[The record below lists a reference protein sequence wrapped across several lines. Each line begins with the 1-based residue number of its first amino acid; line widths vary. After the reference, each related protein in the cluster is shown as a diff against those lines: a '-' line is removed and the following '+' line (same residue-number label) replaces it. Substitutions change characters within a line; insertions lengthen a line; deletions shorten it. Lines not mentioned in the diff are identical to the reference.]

1 MKKKHLAL
9 CMTSLFLMG
18 GCMVSCSDVEEKQEE
33 KSGFVY
39 KNQKDRLMDIFYSE
53 EFCEVF
59 LDKGKLDDFLLSVEK
74 EYAIDIEKFSHSKG
88 IETLDSLT
96 LDSCFL
102 KQIEADL
109 VPVGTMLRLEE
120 IANLL
125 PVAEAANDTIKMQE
139 LIVEAH
145 NLSKC
150 KPIDKNTRIEEQY
163 DVLAA
168 DVVTVQRGMQWI
180 EKEYPIFSEIDSE
193 SQNFILTL
201 AMVYRQK
208 EYLSNI
214 KAAPISCKQRCELK
228 YERDVKKAYIDYTLS
243 MASCALLTPGII
255 TGLACATIASVTL
268 YTTMDNIVADRKD
281 CISGC

>member
-1 MKKKHLAL
+1 
-9 CMTSLFLMG
+9 
-18 GCMVSCSDVEEKQEE
+18 MVSCSDVEEKQEE

-102 KQIEADL
+102 KKIEADL